1 MTYAL
6 DANIIIDFL
15 NKEGVAV
22 VEFDKTARAKIP
34 MVIPS
39 IVDYEVLR
47 GFYHTPK
54 PRKEP
59 VYSNMRIS
67 CPVIAVNAN
76 ISDCAAQI
84 WAKLRKAGRTIGDAD
99 ILIAATCIVNSYILV
114 THNVKHFEGIDELK
128 FVDWIK

>member
-6 DANIIIDFL
+6 DTNIIIDFL
-15 NKEGVAV
+15 NKEEFV
-22 VEFDKTARAKIP
+22 VDQFDSAAKSGIS

-39 IVDYEVLR
+39 IIDYEILR

-59 VYSNMRIS
+59 VYNNMRLS
-67 CPVIAVNAN
+67 CPVINVNA
-76 ISDCAAQI
+76 IIWDCAAQN

-99 ILIAATCIVNSYILV
+99 ILIAAICIVNGYTLV
-114 THNVKHFEGIDELK
+114 THNVKHFEGIDELQ
-128 FVDWIK
+128 FIDWVK